1 MTAKDKRGCVRI
13 SISRGADFVV
23 KGLAYRS
30 SIENYCNSGAFIKTK
45 ERFSE
50 EQDISM
56 TIESPKFGSEERT
69 GRIARVTSHGIG
81 VEFNYPGYT
90 R

>member
-13 SISRGADFVV
+13 SISRGADFAV
-23 KGLAYRS
+23 KGRVYRG

-45 ERFSE
+45 EHFSE

-56 TIESPKFGSEERT
+56 TIESQSEKRT
-69 GRIARVTSHGIG
+69 GKINRISSYGIG
-81 VEFNYPGYT
+81 VEFS
-90 R
+90 